1 MWDGNQGSAK
11 IKVVG
16 IGGGGGN
23 AINNMI
29 TTGLSG
35 LDFIA
40 VNTDAQAL
48 KSSLAPIKLQIGKTG
63 LGAGGNPEMGK
74 EAALEESEELGDLL
88 EGADLVFVTAGL
100 GGGTGTGGS
109 PVVSEIARQKGAL
122 TVGVVTKPFSFEGK
136 KRSLLAERGWEAL
149 KEQVDALIT
158 IPNQNLLSVVDKK
171 TSLQDA
177 FKIADDILKQA
188 VQGIFELVTES
199 GLIIL
204 DFADVKTVMA
214 NRGRAIMGA
223 GTALGENRVIE
234 AAKKAISSPLLEESS
249 IEGATAVLINFTSGP
264 DLALYDV
271 DEAVSLIQEIVHEDA
286 LIIFGSVINEEM
298 ADEVRVTVIATGFET
313 QQKLSLKTSGNGK
326 NKQKEVVRRERES
339 LIPSSCS
346 IQKRNSLDPIC
357 DEKNEDIPAIWGKRG
372 FSFKDENNVEIS
384 SFPKKNGKGKE
395 A

>member
-1 MWDGNQGSAK
+1 
-11 IKVVG
+11 
-16 IGGGGGN
+16 
-23 AINNMI
+23 
-29 TTGLSG
+29 
-35 LDFIA
+35 
-40 VNTDAQAL
+40 
-48 KSSLAPIKLQIGKTG
+48 
-63 LGAGGNPEMGK
+63 
-74 EAALEESEELGDLL
+74 
-88 EGADLVFVTAGL
+88 
-100 GGGTGTGGS
+100 
-109 PVVSEIARQKGAL
+109 
-122 TVGVVTKPFSFEGK
+122 
-136 KRSLLAERGWEAL
+136 
-149 KEQVDALIT
+149 
-158 IPNQNLLSVVDKK
+158 VDKK